1 MKSEARAATRGKE
14 KKGGENTEISNR
26 FLSERLMLKLTRTV
40 PSQQH
45 TSTVSMAI
53 RRHEIYGKSRRSL
66 SLPNCRVT
74 AGQVCSKRASQLFDK
89 VGLFIISI
97 IITGGA
103 HSLTHTHAHVDM
115 SGRATG
121 VPPHC
126 RAVAGWTSHQT
137 ESESSS
143 LPAVIHTVNLI
154 INQPSS
160 PPTAP
165 SANSVTST
173 FICVNS
179 LNSRNELMRA
189 KTPEE
194 SPLTVNG
201 QFFFLF
207 SFTFWEEEEGREVG
221 SSLVTSRGIPPPRD
235 ADVVRILVGN
245 QEVRK
250 TANTER
256 NPEGWSCTDKF
267 CFVWLAFLRPLREDF
282 CREIVGPP
290 RSRGK
295 MSKMESILLKQRW
308 GRYVSLW
315 CS

>member
-126 RAVAGWTSHQT
+126 RAVAG
-137 ESESSS
+137 
-143 LPAVIHTVNLI
+143 
-154 INQPSS
+154 
-160 PPTAP
+160 
-165 SANSVTST
+165 
-173 FICVNS
+173 
-179 LNSRNELMRA
+179 
-189 KTPEE
+189 
-194 SPLTVNG
+194 
-201 QFFFLF
+201 
-207 SFTFWEEEEGREVG
+207 
-221 SSLVTSRGIPPPRD
+221 
-235 ADVVRILVGN
+235 
-245 QEVRK
+245 
-250 TANTER
+250 
-256 NPEGWSCTDKF
+256 
-267 CFVWLAFLRPLREDF
+267 
-282 CREIVGPP
+282 
-290 RSRGK
+290 
-295 MSKMESILLKQRW
+295 
-308 GRYVSLW
+308 
-315 CS
+315 